1 MACPNCGAELAD
13 RDRFCP
19 WCGAPQQPPPRDTG
33 APSPGS
39 EGADLAS
46 RDAEIGELRAA
57 VNAMTNEL
65 ARLSLRLSD
74 LERGGASTVAPP
86 PQPAAPAIPPE
97 PQAATPAVPAAPR
110 QTVAASRQ
118 ASRRPATPIAETAT
132 AQGEVGGGPPARSSG
147 VFADWNWEW
156 LLGGNWLA
164 RIGIVAIIFGVAFFI
179 SLAIDRGWL
188 GEAERVILGVAGG
201 LVFIGAGEY
210 FRRRYGVW
218 AQTVTGGGI
227 AILYLSVYG
236 AFALYGLIST
246 ELAFGAFALI
256 TLAGALLSLR
266 HEAVGVAVL
275 SIFGGFAT
283 PLLLREQLPD
293 QRLLLAYV
301 LVLDVGVL
309 ALAGFRN
316 WRWFTLLGWAGSLI
330 LFAFWQQEL
339 EPSTELA
346 QIGITAIFLVFA
358 GATIAF
364 HIVRRQA
371 AGIADLALV
380 TLNAAGYYGISYWL
394 MNDPYREWMGGF
406 TAAVAAFYVLLAA
419 ACRMRG
425 LEQLNLTLF
434 SAGLA
439 VVFAVIAVPVQLGG
453 PWISV
458 AWGIEALVLI
468 GMSFP
473 LRMRELR
480 WAGYAMFVVSG
491 GWLLAADTPG
501 ALAEDLTPFYNEYTI
516 SYAAAIVLPILGAY
530 LLHLRRGHLEPG
542 EEAVIPFMALR
553 AAIFVAAIIPVQVD
567 GAWIAV
573 AWAVESVLALL
584 LSARLR
590 MVELRWFAYGLL
602 AAMLVRLLWLD
613 TISVDSETFRP
624 VLNWRFLA
632 FAAGIAALYALG
644 WLSRRNQ
651 EETDDLSP
659 VAVWDN
665 RTAMPALLALANFA
679 TLWLLSAEILTSAD
693 SALFD
698 LSRDA
703 SENVASLGL
712 SLLWAVYAAVLISL
726 GVIRK
731 WRWVRLAGLA
741 LLAVPVVKLFA
752 YDSQTL
758 EQEYRVIAFIA
769 LGLILLAGGL
779 LYQRYSRAVRG
790 FLFE

>member
-1 MACPNCGAELAD
+1 MA
-13 RDRFCP
+13 
-19 WCGAPQQPPPRDTG
+19 Q
-33 APSPGS
+33 
-39 EGADLAS
+39 
-46 RDAEIGELRAA
+46 
-57 VNAMTNEL
+57 V
-65 ARLSLRLSD
+65 
-74 LERGGASTVAPP
+74 
-86 PQPAAPAIPPE
+86 
-97 PQAATPAVPAAPR
+97 
-110 QTVAASRQ
+110 
-118 ASRRPATPIAETAT
+118 
-132 AQGEVGGGPPARSSG
+132 
-147 VFADWNWEW
+147 
-156 LLGGNWLA
+156 
-164 RIGIVAIIFGVAFFI
+164 
-179 SLAIDRGWL
+179 
-188 GEAERVILGVAGG
+188 
-201 LVFIGAGEY
+201 
-210 FRRRYGVW
+210 
-218 AQTVTGGGI
+218 
-227 AILYLSVYG
+227 
-236 AFALYGLIST
+236 
-246 ELAFGAFALI
+246 
-256 TLAGALLSLR
+256 
-266 HEAVGVAVL
+266 
-275 SIFGGFAT
+275 
-283 PLLLREQLPD
+283 
-293 QRLLLAYV
+293 
-301 LVLDVGVL
+301 
-309 ALAGFRN
+309 
-316 WRWFTLLGWAGSLI
+316 
-330 LFAFWQQEL
+330 
-339 EPSTELA
+339 
-346 QIGITAIFLVFA
+346 GITAIFLVFA

-364 HIVRRQA
+364 HIVRQQA

-394 MNDPYREWMGGF
+394 MNDPYREWMGGL

-480 WAGYAMFVVSG
+480 WAGYTMFVVSG

-632 FAAGIAALYALG
+632 FAAGIAALYVLG
-644 WLSRRNQ
+644 WLSRRNH

-659 VAVWDN
+659 VAVWEN
-665 RTAMPALLALANFA
+665 RTALPALLALANFA
-679 TLWLLSAEILTSAD
+679 TLWLLSAEILASAD

-712 SLLWAVYAAVLISL
+712 SLLWAVYAAVLIVL
-726 GVIRK
+726 GVIRR